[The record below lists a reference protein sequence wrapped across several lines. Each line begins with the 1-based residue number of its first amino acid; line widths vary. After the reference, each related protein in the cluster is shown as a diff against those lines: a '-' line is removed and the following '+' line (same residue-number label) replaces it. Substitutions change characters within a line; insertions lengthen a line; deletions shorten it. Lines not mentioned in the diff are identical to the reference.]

1 MTLITDPDSLN
12 QGAEVTIDTAAK
24 TITLNEAGNLSSDG
38 VTLQALYSFLKEEW
52 KNDNALIPFPFPMV
66 AITPEQFEFV
76 SDWVPA
82 GDPTRKLIRT
92 GGWREVNASST
103 LNREYCGIIT
113 LGNIDAGDNAYYA
126 FASDASRTAFTY
138 DGPVNEAI
146 QTYGDASNGD
156 FDKRSE
162 VLTVYVREQG
172 KEFDQ
177 TDTDD
182 IGVSNLTN
190 KVERFPLSE
199 DTDLKISASDNDIE
213 TTAPYTGMSITFH
226 ATAQSRNIGGTDRD
240 FGIIIDGNNGTAE
253 QIYEFIQ
260 YQLRQDSDIDSG
272 GAGVNGLLADAML
285 TFVGDR
291 LDTLQAAN
299 PEGGGTGIYIDNYNS
314 NDTNRLRFIDNTG
327 TYRTFPFVAAGS
339 LLFNDNLVQD
349 SSAIYRMFFTD
360 PDETPESGDEY
371 GSSGAVT
378 VNDASGTPIEGNVSG
393 QASISFDFDYDGNV
407 QGGRTAGT
415 DADVTIVAIGL
426 DTAQFV
432 VATGTI
438 TRSTGINF
446 SLVSA
451 LERNYSNPT

>member
-1 MTLITDPDSLN
+1 MALITDPDSLN

-24 TITLNEAGNLSSDG
+24 TIALNEAGNLSSDG

-52 KNDNALIPFPFPMV
+52 SNDNALIPFPFPMV

-92 GGWREVNASST
+92 GGWREVDASSV

-126 FASDASRTAFTY
+126 FASDTARTAFTY

-146 QTYGDASNGD
+146 QTFGDADNGS
-156 FDKRSE
+156 FDKRTE

-172 KEFDQ
+172 KEYDQ
-177 TDTDD
+177 TDTTD
-182 IGVSNLTN
+182 IGVSTLTN

-199 DTDLKISASDNDIE
+199 DADLKVSASDTDIE

-226 ATAQSRNIGGTDRD
+226 AAAQQRTIGGTAYD

-253 QIYEFIQ
+253 QIYEFVQ

-299 PEGGGTGIYIDNYNS
+299 PEGGGSGVYIDNYNS
-314 NDTNRLRFIDNTG
+314 NDTNRLRFVDNTG
-327 TYRTFPFVAAGS
+327 TYRTYPFVAAGS
-339 LLFNDNLVQD
+339 LLFNDNLVND
-349 SSAIYRMFFTD
+349 ASAIYRMFFTD
-360 PDETPESGDEY
+360 PDETPSSGDEY

-378 VNDASGTPIEGNVSG
+378 VNDASGTPIEGSVSG
-393 QASISFDFDYDGNV
+393 QASISFDFDYDGNN
-407 QGGRTAGT
+407 QGGRTPST

-451 LERNYSNPT
+451 LERNYSNPA